1 MLYPSRTLISEPFVS
16 QMETIDKT
24 WIEVQNQ
31 PSSYFPR
38 RNNRPVN
45 ASNGMPSHQNQAGS
59 IQGLS
64 SNQFNKYSYY
74 PTQQDYYGNYRNN
87 NNSNNTVGVNT
98 FNGVSSFGSV
108 PNIGSVGGVKSS
120 LPKPSGLVNDR
131 MGTAMSPVSNVAQ
144 IPEIFS
150 DSKVFAKPATSSG
163 FMDSKPESFSSF
175 DPFASD
181 SSGTFFQLPMFNSS
195 SNILGSNLSS
205 TSSNIWGSNN
215 KTISDAAVWG

>member
-38 RNNRPVN
+38 RNNRSVN
-45 ASNGMPSHQNQAGS
+45 APNAIPSHQNQPS
-59 IQGLS
+59 TLPGLS

-74 PTQQDYYGNYRNN
+74 PTQQDYYGNYR
-87 NNSNNTVGVNT
+87 SNVTVGGGNT
-98 FNGVSSFGSV
+98 FGGASSFGSV
-108 PNIGSVGGVKSS
+108 PSIGSVGGVKSS
-120 LPKPSGLVNDR
+120 LPKHYNDR
-131 MGTAMSPVSNVAQ
+131 MGNSTAMSPVSNVAQ
-144 IPEIFS
+144 IPEVFS
-150 DSKVFAKPATSSG
+150 DSKVFGKPASSSG

-181 SSGTFFQLPMFNSS
+181 SSSTFFQLPMFNSS